1 MWRGLAQKP
10 IVRWVLI
17 LAAWTLIGLAFASQF
32 NFAQSRRGYIVT
44 WRFAL
49 ITSLADWYV
58 FALLSIPALWLSK
71 HFSLAEVRWQRS
83 LGVHLAASLVFAVL
97 WVVLRVGVE
106 KLRMLGRAPTF
117 YFHEM
122 LHWTLVRSF
131 YFNLLV
137 YWITIGVSHAFEFYG
152 RYRDR
157 ELHALELQKLLAQA
171 RLEALQAQLNP
182 HFLFNTLHAISAL
195 MHQDVESADR
205 MITRLSDLLRLVLES
220 TDTQEV
226 PLRQEIAFL
235 QRYLEIEQTRFRDRL
250 QVRMHIDSDTWDVM
264 VPNLILQPLVEN
276 AIRHG
281 VEPKTK
287 RGEIGIGARCERD
300 RLHLQ
305 VRDNGPGLDA
315 HQPLTEGVGLSNTR
329 ARLQH
334 LYGSEHV
341 FDVRNAD
348 EGGLVVSLSFPCRRQ
363 VPGTA
368 RPVAEPMRPD
378 RPQAPES

>member
-1 MWRGLAQKP
+1 MWRGLANKA
-10 IVRWVLI
+10 IVRWMLI
-17 LAAWTLIGLAFASQF
+17 LAVWTLIGLAFASQF
-32 NFAQSRRGYIVT
+32 NFTQSRRGYIVT
-44 WRFAL
+44 WKFAL

-71 HFSLAEVRWQRS
+71 HFRLDEVRWRRN
-83 LGVHLAASLVFAVL
+83 LVVHLAASLVFAVL

-106 KLRMLGRAPTF
+106 KLRVIGRTPTF

-122 LHWTLVRSF
+122 FHWTLVRSF

-137 YWITIGVSHAFEFYG
+137 YWITIGVSHAFEFY
-152 RYRDR
+152 RKYRDR

-226 PLRQEIAFL
+226 PLRQEVAFL

-250 QVRMHIDSDTWDVM
+250 QVRLSIEADAWDVM
-264 VPNLILQPLVEN
+264 VPNLLLQPLVEN

-281 VEPKTK
+281 IEPKAK
-287 RGEIGIGARCERD
+287 GGEIGISARCEQD

-305 VRDNGPGLDA
+305 VRDNGVGLDA
-315 HQPLTEGVGLSNTR
+315 HQPLIEGVGLSNTR

-334 LYGSEHV
+334 LYGTEHA
-341 FDVRNAD
+341 FEARNGD
-348 EGGLVVSLSFPCRRQ
+348 DGGLVVSLSFPCRRA
-363 VPGTA
+363 VPGTQRAVPHRASA
-368 RPVAEPMRPD
+368 RNALK
-378 RPQAPES
+378 